1 MIRMTDRYSVRKAAV
16 TFPLLHALG
25 RRRTRRG
32 QKKSAPAH
40 KNQDAGKTEKVPPY
54 PETSFR
60 WAGVSLC
67 IVGLTPFL
75 SAILEPETRPA

>member
-1 MIRMTDRYSVRKAAV
+1 MPRSAG
-16 TFPLLHALG
+16 ALDG
-25 RRRTRRG
+25 DK
-32 QKKSAPAH
+32 KKSAPAH

-54 PETSFR
+54 LETSFR

-75 SAILEPETRPA
+75 